1 MADDMSALANVVRQ
15 LLTSGADAGE
25 YLAHESKRHRVSD
38 ATSAFT
44 EPQRTAGRCTAV
56 SVLTSWLAH
65 Q

>member
-25 YLAHESKRHRVSD
+25 YSAHDSKRHRVSD

-44 EPQRTAGRCTAV
+44 EPRNLPQVAA
-56 SVLTSWLAH
+56 
-65 Q
+65 QP